1 MGATDPDD
9 PGARIDELSGLASL
23 ADDALRAVARDAGDC
38 GVRWIAEFVAAE
50 MRAGAPVARP
60 ATPDEFV
67 AAVRELARNKRAW
80 STRLSALT
88 ADLLEDEDGSAAADA
103 VQRRAAVRRLA
114 DFVAS
119 CPWHFLVR
127 AAGSYRD

>member
-1 MGATDPDD
+1 MGVPGPDD

-38 GVRWIAEFVAAE
+38 GARWIAEFVAAE
-50 MRAGAPVARP
+50 MRAGVPVPRP
-60 ATPDEFV
+60 AAPDEFV

-80 STRLSALT
+80 SNRLAVLT
-88 ADLLEDEDGSAAADA
+88 ADLLEDEDGSTAADA
-103 VQRRAAVRRLA
+103 VQRRAAAGRLA
-114 DFVAS
+114 DFIAS

-127 AAGSYRD
+127 AARSYRD

>member
-1 MGATDPDD
+1 MDTQHPDD

-38 GVRWIAEFVAAE
+38 GARWIAEFVAAE
-50 MRAGAPVARP
+50 MRAGAPVPRP
-60 ATPDEFV
+60 ATPDAFV

-80 STRLSALT
+80 SNRLAALT
-88 ADLLEDEDGSAAADA
+88 ADLLEDEDGSTAADA
-103 VQRRAAVRRLA
+103 VQRRAASRRLA

-119 CPWHFLVR
+119 CPWQFLVR